1 LLNITPYL
9 RNKISISLVL
19 STAAIALLLLASPL
33 VLSNPLL
40 QPVQAQTAMTFRTPT
55 PASGTMS
62 KYSDLTATL
71 TFDVHGTR
79 LVNSE
84 KLDTIGTYKITS
96 NRNGEIL
103 NSGSITQVEG
113 CCLTN
118 DSSTGKPIRLI
129 DSPAAIQI
137 LISTSCSTLATN
149 HIDVTNF
156 GSENDDVHFQGAV
169 ECSPQGGNTTTTQQS
184 SSSSM
189 TGTTTQ
195 DRDGDRIPDAND
207 NCPNLPNT
215 RCYKEG
221 DTSLVVHSNR

>member
-1 LLNITPYL
+1 M
-9 RNKISISLVL
+9 SISLAL
-19 STAAIALLLLASPL
+19 YAAIALLLLASPL
-33 VLSNPLL
+33 VFSNPLL

-55 PASGTMS
+55 AASGTMS
-62 KYSDLTATL
+62 KYPDLTATL

-118 DSSTGKPIRLI
+118 DSSNGKPIRLI

-156 GSENDDVHFQGAV
+156 GSENDDGHFQGAV
-169 ECSPQGGNTTTTQQS
+169 ECSPQGGNTTTTTTTTTTQQS

>member
-1 LLNITPYL
+1 MSTLFALSAAAVILL
-9 RNKISISLVL
+9 S
-19 STAAIALLLLASPL
+19 ASPL
-33 VLSNPLL
+33 VLFNLL
-40 QPVQAQTAMTFRTPT
+40 VQPVQAQTAMNFRTPT
-55 PASGTMS
+55 PASGTMT
-62 KYSDLTATL
+62 KYPDLNATL

-84 KLDTIGTYKITS
+84 KLDTNGTYKITS

-103 NSGSITQVEG
+103 NSGSISQVEG

-129 DSPAAIQI
+129 DNPADIQI
-137 LISTSCSTLATN
+137 LISTSCNTLATN

-156 GSENDDVHFQGAV
+156 GSENDDGHFQGPV
-169 ECSPQGGNTTTTQQS
+169 ECSPQGGNTTITTSNQQQS
-184 SSSSM
+184 SSSSTT

-207 NCPNLPNT
+207 NCPNLPYT

-221 DTSLVVHSNR
+221 DTAIVVHNSNR